1 MNKKD
6 IESIISKIE
15 KEDSIFAKK
24 AILDPLSFP
33 SKIIGRE
40 KQLEQLVRYL
50 IGYKQGYVVPFVS
63 VYGRSGSGKSVVVRF
78 ACENIKEI
86 SYVFVN
92 LRQAKTVFG
101 AANLILSELGEP
113 NLKSAQGINGIIDTI
128 SSTIESVLKKE
139 EKQLCVLALDEFDML
154 FYDTRGRPSDF
165 IYKLIVLGE
174 NLKKKGFL
182 LCIIGISNN
191 ILSEYDLDDR
201 VRSRIGSYE
210 IFFEP
215 YSKSDVLSILKD
227 RAGEAFAKKIDDN
240 ILEYCAD
247 LASEEHGDA
256 RRSIDLLRVA
266 AEIAS
271 SKREVISK
279 IHVDLARE
287 ELAKDRIKSVISSLS
302 YHLRV
307 ACAALVRM
315 TFMSDEDWHTTS
327 DIYDKYCEMLSSG
340 TKPLGYRRMS
350 ELLTDLTNS
359 GLVTSQAVSHGRKG
373 YGRQYKLT
381 ISPEMAGPA
390 LSEQWWKD
398 AVKNKINKKENDALY
413 DNIQNLGKGRF
424 QSMFPKSLESLDAK
438 LAKLKKKYNIS

>member
-6 IESIISKIE
+6 IEGIISKIE

-50 IGYKQGYVVPFVS
+50 MGYRQGYVVPFVS
-63 VYGRSGSGKSVVVRF
+63 VYGRSGSGKSIVVRF
-78 ACENIKEI
+78 ALENIKEI
-86 SYVFVN
+86 SHVFVN

-113 NLKSAQGINGIIDTI
+113 NLKSAQGINRVIETI
-128 SSTIESVLKKE
+128 GSTIESVLKKE
-139 EKQLCVLALDEFDML
+139 DKQLYVLALDEFDML

-182 LCIIGISNN
+182 LCIMGISNN

-215 YSKSDVLSILKD
+215 YSRSDVLSILKE
-227 RAGEAFAKKIDDN
+227 RAEEAFIKKIDDN

-256 RRSIDLLRVA
+256 RRSVDLLRVA

-271 SKREVISK
+271 SKKEKISK
-279 IHVDLARE
+279 LHVDLARE
-287 ELAKDRIKSVISSLS
+287 ELAKDRIKSVISSAS
-302 YHLRV
+302 YHLR
-307 ACAALVRM
+307 AAYAALVRLA
-315 TFMSDEDWHTTS
+315 FMSDEDWHTTS
-327 DIYDKYCEMLSSG
+327 EIYEKYCEIVSDG
-340 TKPLGYRRMS
+340 KKPLGYRRMS
-350 ELLTDLTNS
+350 ELLTDLANS
-359 GLVTSQAVSHGRKG
+359 GLVSSQTISHGRKG
-373 YGRQYKLT
+373 YGNQYKLT

-390 LSEQWWKD
+390 ISKQWWEQ
-398 AVKNKINKKENDALY
+398 AVKNKIKQKEDEALSDAMH
-413 DNIQNLGKGRF
+413 NLDKMGL
-424 QSMFPKSLESLDAK
+424 QSMFPKGLES
-438 LAKLKKKYNIS
+438 